1 MKKVLIIGAG
11 AIGRGFLAPLLHDL
25 NFEISFLDK
34 NIDLVKKLNKK
45 KTYIAAITNNNS
57 YIFKKIIL
65 KKAFNLK
72 EKLNIKEY
80 NLVFCCVGPKQCEKI
95 AGRLKNAKVIISC
108 ENDFFSV
115 TKIKK
120 KSRNKNVFFGI
131 PDVITSSTAP
141 KNLLKTD
148 ELTTVSEQGELILE
162 KGKYNISKKIK
173 QVNRGELDQ
182 HWRAKLFIHNA
193 PHAIL
198 AYLGHLKKYRY
209 IHDAMMDKKIKKIV
223 IGSMKEVTNGIIK
236 AKYVSKKF
244 GTYYMNKEIKRF
256 SNKLL
261 FDPINR
267 VAREPIRKL
276 GKENRIILAL
286 RVAQWNN
293 KQPKNIAIGVK
304 AALKFNSKKDPE
316 SIYLQNLR
324 KKFED
329 DEVLEMISG
338 IERTDPLNSFCLEQ
352 IIKI

>member
-11 AIGRGFLAPLLHDL
+11 AIGRGFLAPLLQDL
-25 NFEISFLDK
+25 KFQINFLDK
-34 NIDLVKKLNKK
+34 DINLVKRLNKK
-45 KTYIAAITNNNS
+45 GSYLAAITNNRN
-57 YIFKKIIL
+57 YTFKKIIL
-65 KKAFNLK
+65 DKAFNLK
-72 EKLNIKEY
+72 EKLNLKDYDI
-80 NLVFCCVGPKQCEKI
+80 VFCCVGPKQCEKV
-95 AGRLKNAKVIISC
+95 ATRLKNAKTIISC

-115 TKIKK
+115 YKIKK
-120 KSRNKNVFFGI
+120 ISKNKNVFFGI

-141 KNLLKTD
+141 KNLLKND

-173 QVNRGELDQ
+173 QVNRSELDQ

-209 IHDAMMDKKIKKIV
+209 IHDAMMDENIKKIV
-223 IGSMKEVTNGIIK
+223 IGSMKEVTNGVIK

-244 GTYYMNKEIKRF
+244 ATYYMNKEIRRF
-256 SNKLL
+256 SNQLL
-261 FDPINR
+261 FDPISR

-286 RVAQWNN
+286 RVAQWN
-293 KQPKNIAIGVK
+293 KEQPKNIAIGVK

-324 KKFED
+324 KKFDD